1 MPDNR
6 YSDVDIITTLLRI
19 IKQLRDPD
27 SGCPWDIQQTFES
40 ISPFTLEEAYEVAD
54 AIQNQDMQHLKE
66 ELGDLLFQVVFHSRI
81 AEELGEFNFYDV
93 VEGVSEKMIRRHP
106 HVFSCQS
113 PKITIDELAELWE
126 LQKSQERKKND
137 LIHGP
142 SKKNESEL
150 DGVIKAL
157 PALVRAEKL
166 QKRAARVGFDWESIA
181 AIVEK
186 INEELGELEAE
197 IDVMSLDGMFDEIG
211 DLLFT
216 CVNLSRHLKIDPEA
230 ALRHGNNKFEK
241 RFRAVE
247 KSLRKQ
253 GKRPE
258 SSSLYEMTQIWDAIK
273 HSV

>member
-1 MPDNR
+1 MG
-6 YSDVDIITTLLRI
+6 TA
-19 IKQLRDPD
+19 K
-27 SGCPWDIQQTFES
+27 
-40 ISPFTLEEAYEVAD
+40 ISRA
-54 AIQNQDMQHLKE
+54 Q
-66 ELGDLLFQVVFHSRI
+66 
-81 AEELGEFNFYDV
+81 
-93 VEGVSEKMIRRHP
+93 
-106 HVFSCQS
+106 
-113 PKITIDELAELWE
+113 
-126 LQKSQERKKND
+126 KND